1 MIKLKGSLLEI
12 LLESGIFGIVN
23 NRNKSI
29 YIGYSHSMLE
39 SINRNLS
46 QIKDQVHT
54 CIPHTSKVNNLQVL
68 IIETCTKD
76 QLKLKQSYWISEYR
90 NKGYKI
96 YNTRKPLTYRTR
108 IVIDEDYKVLVQ
120 LVNLSKD
127 SFVIGVFNK
136 VQEAVDFTN
145 EVKKTTPIVPIYA
158 TNDLTKQYLIDHKI
172 NFPIDN
178 IKELL
183 KTAHISTFK
192 ERRD

>member
-1 MIKLKGSLLEI
+1 MIKLRGSLIEI

-29 YIGYSHSMLE
+29 YIGYSLSMLE

-46 QIKDQVHT
+46 QIRDQVHT
-54 CIPHTSKVNNLQVL
+54 CVPHTTKVGNLQVL

-145 EVKKTTPIVPIYA
+145 EVKKNIPIIPIYA
-158 TNDLTKQYLIDHKI
+158 TNELTVKYLEEHKI
-172 NFPIDN
+172 FYSSDI
-178 IKELL
+178 ITEKIESGFM
-183 KTAHISTFK
+183 K
-192 ERRD
+192 